1 MLSPILEKLTEP
13 GNTTLSGS
21 GLPVDLVTVDTDAE
35 QDLAVNF
42 GVSASP
48 ASFILEMYYLC
59 RELHSQ
65 ISALPTVVAFK
76 NGEPVLKFSG
86 AIPEPQVKDFISKL

>member
-35 QDLAVNF
+35 QALAVNF

-48 ASFILEMYYLC
+48 ASFIVEMYDL
-59 RELHSQ
+59 
-65 ISALPTVVAFK
+65 
-76 NGEPVLKFSG
+76 
-86 AIPEPQVKDFISKL
+86 

>member
-35 QDLAVNF
+35 QELAVKF

-48 ASFILEMYYLC
+48 ASF
-59 RELHSQ
+59 
-65 ISALPTVVAFK
+65 VFK
-76 NGEPVLKFSG
+76 TGDL
-86 AIPEPQVKDFISKL
+86 